1 MKYLYFYDTKIG
13 KIGIAEE
20 DGYIIKIYFE
30 NGKIIKEDYEIFE
43 SEVIKEASSQLNQ
56 YLNGKRKEF
65 NLPLK
70 LIGTSLEKMFGIALK
85 ISMVIQV
92 HTRSAISINNSKACR
107 AVGMANNT
115 NPIPIIIPC
124 HRVIGSNNKLVGY
137 AGGLEVKEFLLN
149 LEKENL

>member
-65 NLPLK
+65 NLSEQ
-70 LIGTSLEKMFGIALK
+70 SLEKMFGIALK
-85 ISMVIQV
+85 IYLMVIQV
-92 HTRSAISINNSKACR
+92 HTRKLQL
-107 AVGMANNT
+107 VL
-115 NPIPIIIPC
+115 IIRK
-124 HRVIGSNNKLVGY
+124 HVEL
-137 AGGLEVKEFLLN
+137 LEWQIIRILYLL
-149 LEKENL
+149 LFHVTV